1 MFSRLGGNLN
11 IMIIGSMRRLATA
24 IGVWLC
30 LFSPIFVRGQAID
43 SSIERFKQWISA
55 PPKCFTV
62 EFLEGNIDSS
72 PAANSDAAAGVKSDM
87 RHYVA
92 TCQDGAFLLDQKE
105 IKTVKEGY
113 FENCGRYGNLVWTRV
128 DNVFARIVDI
138 SQHSGGGSLQ
148 TTVENVRIGENKVW
162 SAGYFGLPQLDTNT
176 IIWNGEK
183 IQATTRAG
191 DKFEGEILLDDRR
204 AKVAVFNFILQK
216 SIPLFGTVFYS
227 YPNDGDANTLPNVV
241 RRQISVKMKTNAVA
255 SSMHLIDQVTFAA
268 DTSFNIKILKFEAL
282 TNSLGYDYYL
292 SETKKGFYII
302 SNGIPLTKSV
312 RNSTSNFLD
321 AKQLTRYVAPSPIQK
336 KPLLATRI
344 IFLILGLIGIIGFS
358 ILARNKT
365 K

>member
-1 MFSRLGGNLN
+1 
-11 IMIIGSMRRLATA
+11 
-24 IGVWLC
+24 
-30 LFSPIFVRGQAID
+30 
-43 SSIERFKQWISA
+43 
-55 PPKCFTV
+55 
-62 EFLEGNIDSS
+62 
-72 PAANSDAAAGVKSDM
+72 
-87 RHYVA
+87 
-92 TCQDGAFLLDQKE
+92 
-105 IKTVKEGY
+105 
-113 FENCGRYGNLVWTRV
+113 
-128 DNVFARIVDI
+128 
-138 SQHSGGGSLQ
+138 
-148 TTVENVRIGENKVW
+148 
-162 SAGYFGLPQLDTNT
+162 
-176 IIWNGEK
+176 
-183 IQATTRAG
+183 
-191 DKFEGEILLDDRR
+191 
-204 AKVAVFNFILQK
+204 
-216 SIPLFGTVFYS
+216 
-227 YPNDGDANTLPNVV
+227 
-241 RRQISVKMKTNAVA
+241 MKTNAVA